1 MNIARF
7 AARTVI
13 GGLFIGH
20 GTQKLMGWFGGPGL
34 EGTEGMMES
43 LDMNPPRRN
52 ALAAGITETAGGAL
66 MVAGLATPIASA
78 GLIGTMVTAIR
89 KVHWSSGPWAASGGY
104 EYNLVLIAGLMAL
117 AEEGPGDISLDAAL
131 GLDLTGVRWSL
142 AALSL
147 GIAAS
152 SASVWLGRS
161 EATA

>member
-1 MNIARF
+1 
-7 AARTVI
+7 
-13 GGLFIGH
+13 
-20 GTQKLMGWFGGPGL
+20 
-34 EGTEGMMES
+34 MMES

>member
-1 MNIARF
+1 
-7 AARTVI
+7 
-13 GGLFIGH
+13 
-20 GTQKLMGWFGGPGL
+20 
-34 EGTEGMMES
+34 
-43 LDMNPPRRN
+43 
-52 ALAAGITETAGGAL
+52 